1 MEFDNDIFDE
11 SDLLENPKHYPID
24 ALIETNVE
32 RTESVDAIL
41 GNIGLKPY
49 LVSGTL
55 VNDHAIAQYLLD
67 AVLILDKN
75 GPRFKESIINAILIS
90 CGKACER
97 LAQDI
102 ANTGNRLKLAHC
114 SGADLDDY
122 WAKMLQL
129 RRRYQETDITYR
141 YRLMARLAVMKSSGT
156 MAEIRAA
163 IDTILGMENA
173 ATLTSYWPGELR
185 ITWNSYT
192 AIRAAEAKLAALTEA
207 LNDMVMAGITWT
219 TSFPYKTYDL
229 DVLLYGPK
237 RNEVQVDTIL
247 EKPKEKLY
255 RLVVDFF
262 DVGTKSYELDGYA
275 ETTHEKSQ
283 SLVAKLV
290 AVPEKPVLVDGFL
303 ETVHDKSYD
312 NDVTLVAHKTKND
325 SVDSVLT
332 KDFRLPYM
340 VDGLFERKRRY
351 PYLVSVVIA
360 E

>member
-1 MEFDNDIFDE
+1 MEFDEGIFDE
-11 SDLLENPKHYPID
+11 SDLLENPTHYPID
-24 ALIETNVE
+24 ALLDTTKEKID
-32 RTESVDAIL
+32 SVDAII
-41 GNIGLKPY
+41 GNITRKPY
-49 LVSGTL
+49 LVSSTII
-55 VNDHAIAQYLLD
+55 NDHVIAQYLLD

-97 LAQDI
+97 LALDI

-114 SGADLDDY
+114 SGPDLDDY
-122 WAKMLQL
+122 WATMLQL
-129 RRRYQETDITYR
+129 RRRYQESDLTYR

-173 ATLTSYWPGELR
+173 ATLKSYWPGELR

-192 AIRAAEAKLAALTEA
+192 AIRAAEAKFDALTEA

-219 TSFPYKTYDL
+219 TSFPYKTYDV

-237 RNEVQVDTIL
+237 RNEVQVDALL

-262 DVGTKSYELDGYA
+262 DVGTKPYELDGYV
-275 ETTHEKSQ
+275 ETIHDKSQ
-283 SLVAKLV
+283 LVATKLV
-290 AVPEKPVLVDGFL
+290 AVPEKEVLVDGFF
-303 ETVHDKSYD
+303 EDTHDKSYQ
-312 NDVTLVAHKTKND
+312 NETRLVARKAKDDT
-325 SVDSVLT
+325 VDLVMT
-332 KDFRLPYM
+332 KDFRLPYR
-340 VDGLFERKRRY
+340 VDGYLGRLRRY
-351 PYLVSVVIA
+351 PYLVTAVIA

>member
-1 MEFDNDIFDE
+1 MEFDEGIFDE
-11 SDLLENPKHYPID
+11 SDLLENPTHYPID
-24 ALIETNVE
+24 ALLDTTKEKID
-32 RTESVDAIL
+32 SVDAII
-41 GNIGLKPY
+41 GNITRKPY
-49 LVSGTL
+49 LVSSTIINNH
-55 VNDHAIAQYLLD
+55 VTAQYLID

-114 SGADLDDY
+114 SGPDLDDY
-122 WAKMLQL
+122 WATMLQL
-129 RRRYQETDITYR
+129 RRRYQETDLTYR

-173 ATLTSYWPGELR
+173 ATLRSYWPGELR

-192 AIRAAEAKLAALTEA
+192 AIREAEAKFEALTEA

-219 TSFPYKTYDL
+219 TSFPYKPYDV
-229 DVLLYGPK
+229 DVFLYGPK
-237 RNEVQVDTIL
+237 RNEVQVDVFL

-255 RLVVDFF
+255 NLVVDFF
-262 DVGTKSYELDGYA
+262 DVGEKPYELDCYA
-275 ETTHEKSQ
+275 ETVHDKSQ
-283 SLVAKLV
+283 LVATKLV
-290 AVPEKPVLVDGFL
+290 AVPEKEVLVDGFF
-303 ETVHDKSYD
+303 EAPHVKSYQ
-312 NDVTLVAHKTKND
+312 NETRLVSRKAKND
-325 SVDSVLT
+325 TVDSVLT
-332 KDFRLPYM
+332 KDIGLPYR
-340 VDGLFERKRRY
+340 VEGLLERKRRY
-351 PYLVSVVIA
+351 PYLVSVVIS

>member
-1 MEFDNDIFDE
+1 MEFDEGIFDE
-11 SDLLENPKHYPID
+11 SDLLENPTHYPID
-24 ALIETNVE
+24 ALLDTTKEKID
-32 RTESVDAIL
+32 SVDAII
-41 GNIGLKPY
+41 GNITRKSY
-49 LVSGTL
+49 LVSSTII
-55 VNDHAIAQYLLD
+55 NDHVTAQYLID

-114 SGADLDDY
+114 SGPDLDDY
-122 WAKMLQL
+122 WATMLQL
-129 RRRYQETDITYR
+129 RRRYQETDLTYR

-163 IDTILGMENA
+163 IDAILGMENA
-173 ATLTSYWPGELR
+173 ATLRSYWPGELR

-192 AIRAAEAKLAALTEA
+192 AIREAEAKFEALTEA

-219 TSFPYKTYDL
+219 TSFPYKPYDV

-237 RNEVQVDTIL
+237 RNEVQVDAFL

-255 RLVVDFF
+255 NLVVDFF
-262 DVGTKSYELDGYA
+262 DVGVKPYELDGYA
-275 ETTHEKSQ
+275 ETIHDKSQ
-283 SLVAKLV
+283 LVDTKLV
-290 AVPEKPVLVDGFL
+290 AAPEKAVLVDGFF
-303 ETVHDKSYD
+303 EAPHEKTYD
-312 NDVTLVAHKTKND
+312 NDATLVSRKTKND
-325 SVDSVLT
+325 AVDLVLT
-332 KDFRLPYM
+332 KDFGLPYR
-340 VDGLFERKRRY
+340 VDSYLERLRRY
-351 PYLVSVVIA
+351 PYLVTAVIA

>member
-1 MEFDNDIFDE
+1 MEFDEGIFDE
-11 SDLLENPKHYPID
+11 SDLLENPTHYPID
-24 ALIETNVE
+24 AFFATDVE
-32 RTESVDAIL
+32 RTESVDTIL
-41 GNIGLKPY
+41 GNLGLKPY
-49 LVSGTL
+49 LVSSL
-55 VNDHAIAQYLLD
+55 LQNDHAITQYLID

-114 SGADLDDY
+114 SGDDLDDY
-122 WAKMLQL
+122 WANMLQL
-129 RRRYQETDITYR
+129 RRRYQETDLNYR

-156 MAEIRAA
+156 VAEIRAA
-163 IDTILGMENA
+163 IDNLLGMENA

-192 AIRAAEAKLAALTEA
+192 AIRAAEAKFAALSEA

-237 RNEVQVDTIL
+237 RNEVQVDALL

-262 DVGTKSYELDGYA
+262 DVGVKPYELDGFA
-275 ETTHEKSQ
+275 ETTHEKGQ

-303 ETVHDKSYD
+303 EAPHDESYF
-312 NDVTLVAHKTKND
+312 NDVTLVAHKPKND
-325 SVDSVLT
+325 SVDSILT
-332 KDFRLPYM
+332 KDFKLPYRM
-340 VDGLFERKRRY
+340 DGFLERSRRY